1 MPRRKRYT
9 HAPKRKRS
17 ILKPM
22 LVLFFVVLFVV
33 ALGSALAGAVL
44 VRGLP
49 NPFEISE
56 RKVAE
61 STKIYDRTGKILLYE
76 VHGEEKRTIVPFD
89 RISQRLKDATIVA
102 EDFNFYTHA
111 GVDVRSILRAVF
123 IDVLSGTKAQG
134 GSTITQQLVKNAFLT
149 PEKTITRKI
158 KEAILS
164 YKIEKSYTKEEIFT
178 FYLNQIPY
186 GSNAYG
192 TEAAAQTFFGTSA
205 AALTLNEAALLAA
218 LPKAPS
224 YYSPYG
230 QHKEKLIARK
240 NNILDRMRKVGFITD
255 QDLSQAKQELLVFQ
269 KQRADMKAPHFVA
282 YVKNYL
288 EEKYGANYVENAGL
302 KVYTTLDYELQK
314 TAEEI
319 IARSGEENEKKY
331 GAHNAALAAIDP
343 STGQLLTMVGSR
355 DYFALEREGNYNVTT
370 SKNRQPGSSFK
381 PIAYAAFLQKGF
393 TPDTVLFDVKTEF
406 SADPAQ
412 SYAPSNYDE
421 RFRGPV
427 SAKSSLAQ
435 SLNVPSVQV
444 LYLAGIEATV
454 TLAHA
459 MGVTTLN
466 DLGSLG
472 LSLVLG
478 GGEVPPLDMAYAYG
492 VFANDGVRQEKT
504 FLLKIEDAHGK
515 TIEKWT
521 PKAKTVLEPNIARTI
536 TSILSD
542 NTLRSPV
549 FGERSPL
556 FFENAQVAAKT
567 GTTQNYRDAWVVG
580 YTPSISAAIWV
591 GNNDG
596 TSMAK
601 GGAGIAAAGPIFH
614 AFMEQAI
621 RIKGSAPFF
630 PPDPIQSAK
639 PLLNGDYI
647 GEVVVEIDKD
657 SQKLITAR
665 TPPNKIEKK
674 AFKEIHSVLHYIDK
688 NDPLGEA
695 PKNPQDDSQYYNW
708 EVAVRDWIAEN
719 KTFSIPLN
727 IPPTQYDDIH
737 TELNTPRITVVEP
750 LPYTAVSDAFYARV
764 SVSSPFTL
772 KEVSFFLEDALAHTD
787 SAYPY
792 EAMVDASALPV
803 GPHTLTVHAYDIYDN
818 VGSYELPFM
827 R

>member
-1 MPRRKRYT
+1 ML
-9 HAPKRKRS
+9 
-17 ILKPM
+17 ILFFA
-22 LVLFFVVLFVV
+22 VLFI
-33 ALGSALAGAVL
+33 ATLGGALAGAVL
-44 VRGLP
+44 MRGLP

-76 VHGEEKRTIVPFD
+76 VHGEEKRTVVPFD
-89 RISQRLKDATIVA
+89 RMSQRLKDATIVA

-111 GVDVRSILRAVF
+111 GVDVRSVLRAVF
-123 IDVLSGTKAQG
+123 VDIMSGTKAQG

-149 PEKTITRKI
+149 PEKTLTRKI
-158 KEAILS
+158 KEAVLS

-178 FYLNQIPY
+178 FYLNQISY

-192 TEAAAQTFFGTSA
+192 AEAAAQTFFGTSA
-205 AALTLNEAALLAA
+205 LDLTLNQAALLAA

-230 QHKEKLIARK
+230 QHKEELIARK
-240 NNILDRMRKVGFITD
+240 NNILDRMHKVGFIASH
-255 QDLSQAKQELLVFQ
+255 DLERAKQELLVFQ
-269 KQRADMKAPHFVA
+269 QQRADMQAPHFVM

-288 EEKYGANYVENAGL
+288 EEKYSANYVENAGL

-314 TAEEI
+314 IAEEI
-319 IARSGEENEKKY
+319 VARIGEENEKKY
-331 GAHNAALAAIDP
+331 DAHNAALVAIDP
-343 STGQLLTMVGSR
+343 TSGQLLTMVGSR
-355 DYFALEREGNYNVTT
+355 DYFDAAREGNYNVAT

-381 PIAYAAFLQKGF
+381 PLAYAAFLQKGF

-406 SADPAQ
+406 SADPTQ
-412 SYAPSNYDE
+412 SYIPSNYDE

-435 SLNVPSVQV
+435 SLNVPSVEV
-444 LYLAGIEATV
+444 LYLAGMESTIA
-454 TLAHA
+454 LAHD

-466 DLGSLG
+466 DPSSLG

-478 GGEVPPLDMAYAYG
+478 GGEVPPIDMAYAYG

-504 FLLKIEDAHGK
+504 FLLKIEDANGK
-515 TIEKWT
+515 IIGKWA
-521 PKAKTVLEPNIARTI
+521 PKAKTVLAPNIARTI

-542 NTLRSPV
+542 NALRSPV
-549 FGERSPL
+549 FGEHSPL

-567 GTTQNYRDAWVVG
+567 GTTQKYRDAWVVG
-580 YTPSISAAIWV
+580 YTPFISTAIWV

-596 TSMAK
+596 APMAK

-614 AFMEQAI
+614 TFMEQAI
-621 RIKGSAPFF
+621 RLKGSAPF
-630 PPDPIQSAK
+630 PLPDPIQSAK
-639 PLLNGDYI
+639 PLLNGNYV
-647 GEVVVEIDKD
+647 GEVVVAIDKD
-657 SQKLITAR
+657 SQKLITDR

-674 AFKEIHSVLHYIDK
+674 VFKEIRSILHYIDK
-688 NDPLGEA
+688 NNPLGEA
-695 PKNPQDDSQYYNW
+695 PKNPQDDPQYYNW

-719 KTFSIPLN
+719 KTFSVPTDA
-727 IPPTQYDDIH
+727 PPTQYDDIH
-737 TELNTPRITVVEP
+737 TELNTPRLTVVDP
-750 LPYTAVSDAFYARV
+750 SPYTAISDSFYARV
-764 SVSSPFTL
+764 AVSSSFPL
-772 KEVSFFLEDALAHTD
+772 KEVSFFLEDALAYTD
-787 SAYPY
+787 SSYPY
-792 EAMVDASALPV
+792 EAMIDASALPL

-818 VGSYELPFM
+818 VGSQEVPFT